1 MNKPSQRIVKL
12 ALACLMSVASATN
25 VLAHTPPGGTF
36 ALRGGNNPPTGTFAL
51 HGRPIDVLP
60 DGKTLLYVRARY
72 YDPANGRWLQRDPKG
87 HVDGPNLYESFR
99 GNATRNVDPMGTE
112 VWAEARLVKTTLNGV
127 PVWRADYTLNK
138 DGVSLGFGGLL
149 IPSAVESTHAG
160 TEFFRFTDDPR
171 QLRRIQAQ
179 VESLRQIIEAGQIAD
194 IQIASLEQ
202 GIKTSATVG
211 VALPV
216 AAVAAP
222 AAGAAFSST
231 TIGITT
237 TTVAGNVA
245 AASLTGGISLGAGQP
260 SGEAL
265 IGGGAGDVAI
275 AGLEGFAI
283 GSVFSAPFGLAA
295 PVGVSSAVTAQG
307 VGGAQIGIAA
317 TQTSTESSTAALLR
331 QLRQAGGE
339 LAVPRGAITTQEIT
353 ALSRLSGN
361 EFALVRVGG
370 RTGPRVLIEGTPV
383 TTNVPT
389 NSRLILHVQPGATG
403 FAAQPSALDRLVLT
417 QTRGG
422 LGQRSSVIIT
432 SEGNFSVRFGPT
444 RALDN
449 ETIELF
455 HLSGAP

>member
-1 MNKPSQRIVKL
+1 
-12 ALACLMSVASATN
+12 
-25 VLAHTPPGGTF
+25 
-36 ALRGGNNPPTGTFAL
+36 
-51 HGRPIDVLP
+51 
-60 DGKTLLYVRARY
+60 
-72 YDPANGRWLQRDPKG
+72 
-87 HVDGPNLYESFR
+87 
-99 GNATRNVDPMGTE
+99 MGTE

-245 AASLTGGISLGAGQP
+245 AASLTGGISLGAGQA

-295 PVGVSSAVTAQG
+295 PVGVSSAVTAEG
-307 VGGAQIGIAA
+307 IGATELSVAQTQSSIVRPSIRNLLPQRVARVIPGRGPFATLGRPGADDVFVTTVDDIAGLNPGQIAQRLGIPKSDVFTVIEFPTPA
-317 TQTSTESSTAALLR
+317 T
-331 QLRQAGGE
+331 G
-339 LAVPRGAITTQEIT
+339 LASPVFRDNPGFI
-353 ALSRLSGN
+353 G
-361 EFALVRVGG
+361 GG
-370 RTGPRVLIEGTPV
+370 RTIGGAVEFVVPNGHIPPNAVIKVIGP
-383 TTNVPT
+383 
-389 NSRLILHVQPGATG
+389 
-403 FAAQPSALDRLVLT
+403 
-417 QTRGG
+417 
-422 LGQRSSVIIT
+422 
-432 SEGNFSVRFGPT
+432 
-444 RALDN
+444 
-449 ETIELF
+449 
-455 HLSGAP
+455 